1 MLGSRIKFEYINF
14 RNYEERRGRK
24 MSMTMKMARVGAGLT
39 QQQVADKMG
48 IHAQTYS
55 KMENDSDGV
64 TIREAKL
71 FSEIVGVPWTEI
83 FFGVESNL
91 IRENE

>member
-1 MLGSRIKFEYINF
+1 
-14 RNYEERRGRK
+14 

-55 KMENDSDGV
+55 KMENDSEGV

-71 FSEIVGVPWTEI
+71 FSQIVGVPWAEI
-83 FFGVESNL
+83 FFGTESNL